1 MGADV
6 LEEAARQL
14 AAEGAARKAAEGRV
28 AELQRQLAEREAVEA
43 SFRSAEGGG
52 PEVDE
57 AVPDAG
63 AVEEG
68 DGDSGDEAVD
78 GEDGADG
85 EQPAHEEA
93 PGHRTADEILTAYLS
108 VDPAVRSTVS
118 AADVVWAKDAKETAK
133 LLQPAEPVVGDQSAL
148 FAAVQAQNASLL
160 KLFEESARREA
171 QLSDRLLKLEK
182 EGDTVEE
189 KEAQNREFIDP
200 FLEND
205 YYARAAERLSCCGRR
220 VRSPRLTRRTGLIS
234 RR

>member
-1 MGADV
+1 
-6 LEEAARQL
+6 
-14 AAEGAARKAAEGRV
+14 
-28 AELQRQLAEREAVEA
+28 
-43 SFRSAEGGG
+43 
-52 PEVDE
+52 
-57 AVPDAG
+57 
-63 AVEEG
+63 
-68 DGDSGDEAVD
+68 
-78 GEDGADG
+78 
-85 EQPAHEEA
+85 
-93 PGHRTADEILTAYLS
+93 
-108 VDPAVRSTVS
+108 
-118 AADVVWAKDAKETAK
+118 VVWAKDAKETAK

-171 QLSDRLLKLEK
+171 QLADRLLKLEK

-220 VRSPRLTRRTGLIS
+220 VRSPRLTRRTGRIS